1 MSQSLLGSLQIA
13 NQSSAPL
20 QRMPHQPLI
29 NLLEEDVSN
38 QRAALYF
45 QAAHAISTTTADHSN
60 VRTADAE
67 AMELEHRAQ
76 PMTNAMRDWPAFPQ
90 MNSLIEQHVKPTKR
104 QICRAPMMLS
114 AKRIPCAGML
124 VEQTS
129 TSVTK
134 PAC

>member
-1 MSQSLLGSLQIA
+1 MSQSLLGSLQTA

-104 QICRAPMMLS
+104 QICRVPMMLS
-114 AKRIPCAGML
+114 AKRIPCAG
-124 VEQTS
+124 
-129 TSVTK
+129 K
-134 PAC
+134 PCIFT